1 VNSPPIRSRA
11 LPALILLAL
20 TMASGNIMFGLFS
33 TVQEAAKLEL
43 GLSDFELS
51 LLQGV
56 AVSIP
61 LAVLSIPAGFLVDN
75 ANRVRLLV
83 AVSLLWTA
91 GTLWTAYA
99 QSVPALFFAR
109 MLAGL
114 GASISTTIGI
124 SIAADLCLPAQRGRS
139 LMLLTV
145 GKYAGTAGAFALG
158 GWLFGWFGPDGGI
171 ASLTPWRSVHLAI
184 GGLSLVLTVLLV
196 FLQEPE
202 RKERSASGPV
212 APRVVAAELW
222 KRRAF
227 LLPLFGGQVGVLMA
241 DAAAGIWA
249 APVLARSFG
258 QTPEMF
264 GGWMGAVIFGSGILG
279 ALAGGFSADFGLRSG
294 RRGGVLIGAVIASGL
309 SVPFALFPL
318 APNVPVFGAALFA
331 LLLGGTIT
339 GLVTATAIAVVLPN
353 ELRGLCIGSFIAIA
367 GLIAFGVSPT
377 LVTSLSALMGG
388 EGELG
393 TALAII
399 GTVVSILGFASFW
412 LAMRRAPVDD
422 ASTYQVALA

>member
-1 VNSPPIRSRA
+1 M
-11 LPALILLAL
+11 L
-20 TMASGNIMFGLFS
+20 GLFS
-33 TVQEAAKLEL
+33 TVQEAAKAEM

-51 LLQGV
+51 LLQGL

-61 LAVLSIPAGFLVDN
+61 LALLSIPAGFLVDN

-83 AVSLLWTA
+83 VTSLTWTV

-99 QSVPALFFAR
+99 DSVSALFLAR

-124 SIAADLCLPAQRGRS
+124 SIAADLCLPTQRGRS

-158 GWLFGWFGPDGGI
+158 GWLFGLFGAEGGVSGL
-171 ASLTPWRSVHLAI
+171 APWRSVHLVI
-184 GGLSLVLTVLLV
+184 GILSLILTLLLV
-196 FLQEPE
+196 FLREPE
-202 RKERSASGPV
+202 RQERSASGNI
-212 APRVVAAELW
+212 APRIVAAELW
-222 KRRAF
+222 KRRGF

-249 APVLARSFG
+249 APVLARNFG

-279 ALAGGFSADFGLRSG
+279 ALAGGFSADFGQKSG
-294 RRGGVLIGAVIASGL
+294 RRGGVLLGAVIASGL
-309 SVPFALFPL
+309 SIPFALFPI
-318 APNVPVFGAALFA
+318 APSIPAFAALLFA

-339 GLVTATAIAVVLPN
+339 GLVTATAIAVLLPN
-353 ELRGLCIGSFIAIA
+353 ELRGLCVGSFIAIA
-367 GLIAFGVSPT
+367 GLIAFGLSPT
-377 LVTSLSALMGG
+377 LVTSLSAYLGG
-388 EGELG
+388 EDHLA
-393 TALAII
+393 TALAIV
-399 GTVVSILGFASFW
+399 GTIVSTLGFLSF
-412 LAMRRAPVDD
+412 LIALRRAPEPD
-422 ASTYQVALA
+422 L